1 MKTARPETERLMLL
15 AVRQAQKAK
24 EAGEVPVGAIVVRD
38 GVVLGRGYNR
48 RESRQDVTLHAEMI
62 AIRQACRRLNSWR
75 LDACDLYVTLEPCIM
90 CAGAIIQARIRT
102 LHYGSDDPKAG
113 ACGSLVD
120 LFSLRQNH
128 SVEVRS
134 GLLAETCSALLK
146 DFFQQ
151 RRALDKAAGTRGARR
166 RQAQSGNRQD
176 PD

>member
-1 MKTARPETERLMLL
+1 MKAARPETERLMQL
-15 AVRQAQKAK
+15 AIRQAQKADA
-24 EAGEVPVGAIVVRD
+24 AGEVPVGAVVVRD
-38 GVVLGRGYNR
+38 GVILGRGYNQ
-48 RESRQDVTLHAEMI
+48 RESRQDVTLHAEMA

-75 LDACDLYVTLEPCIM
+75 LDGCDLFVTLEPCVM

-102 LHYGSDDPKAG
+102 LYYGTDDPKAG

-146 DFFQQ
+146 NFFQR
-151 RRALDKAAGTRGARR
+151 RRALDKAAGTKGERR
-166 RQAQSGNRQD
+166 RQARDGNSRD
-176 PD
+176 LS